1 MTFMSSSGEAEP
13 LEAVSVVLVMLSTD
27 DLRARDVLLEGEGAA
42 SSFGNETFPNI

>member
-13 LEAVSVVLVMLSTD
+13 LETVSVVLVMLSTD

-42 SSFGNETFPNI
+42 SSFRNETFPNI